1 MEETVEGK
9 RSYTYS
15 GPQLAAWAVK
25 IVSIVCCTPKNEQ
38 EKQNTDDTCQPKGR
52 IYFASSNS
60 LAISSMFSKFAFR
73 ILGGVALEYPCPMVA
88 QPARLNASITSR
100 PRRPVAPVTRTV
112 DGILDRDV
120 LYANGKIMT
129 CAYHILSGSADYHS

>member
-1 MEETVEGK
+1 
-9 RSYTYS
+9 
-15 GPQLAAWAVK
+15 
-25 IVSIVCCTPKNEQ
+25 
-38 EKQNTDDTCQPKGR
+38 
-52 IYFASSNS
+52 
-60 LAISSMFSKFAFR
+60 MFSKFAFR

-120 LYANGKIMT
+120 LYVNNGMT
-129 CAYHILSGSADYHS
+129 CAYHMYIDKNVRQRRLLLVVLGEGLIS